1 MKTIL
6 TALLICVAIL
16 WISPAGFGLSESKY
30 VRHVSTDD
38 STGSNVTL
46 IIGTNSGT
54 GRIWFGENTGEPG
67 SRNKFRR
74 ISKHPDVDGLMS
86 MGMSFVEDSGAS
98 VDTHHVALLV
108 QEIRWDDALD
118 GYRVH
123 VNDTVYYEANI
134 VWTNL
139 DYYPV
144 TIPSTHASGAF
155 GPSVGFQY
163 TVTTL
168 VAMDAAEGAQFNLS
182 AELTRR
188 TD

>member
-86 MGMSFVEDSGAS
+86 IGMSFVEDSGAS
-98 VDTHHVALLV
+98 VDTHQVALLV
-108 QEIRWDDALD
+108 QEIRWHTTLPAGVEAELLSRLQPG
-118 GYRVH
+118 GYLY
-123 VNDTVYYEANI
+123 T
-134 VWTNL
+134 T
-139 DYYPV
+139 
-144 TIPSTHASGAF
+144 F
-155 GPSVGFQY
+155 GPSGQDKSVCDFVLG
-163 TVTTL
+163 L
-168 VAMDAAEGAQFNLS
+168 RWS
-182 AELTRR
+182 RPHRR
-188 TD
+188 LHHKSRWD